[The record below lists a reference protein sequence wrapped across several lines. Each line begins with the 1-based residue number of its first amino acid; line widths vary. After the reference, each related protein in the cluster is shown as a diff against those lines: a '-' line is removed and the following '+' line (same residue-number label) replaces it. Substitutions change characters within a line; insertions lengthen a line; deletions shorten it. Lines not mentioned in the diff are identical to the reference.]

1 MLKLEFFSQDV
12 IDEYEKQIIDK
23 VKARNSNRD
32 NLIFLSYSID
42 PAREKNYSISIHE
55 LLTHKREQILKI
67 DGIKL
72 YMCICSA
79 QKYKYMS
86 NVELLHTLYQKFPN
100 QIFEICY
107 QEGKYIYKYNYKNK
121 YVTYRSKRKN
131 DTSRHSII
139 TKAASLIKSEFANI
153 DADYADKYFDI
164 PKIGSVADL
173 KATLDT
179 MFDDLKNQLINSVSK
194 EPIISYSFISGNLRH
209 RLMASLGVRTCPYC
223 NRNYITRYGVKGSKS
238 TADLD
243 HFYQKEQYPL
253 FALSLFNFVP
263 SCPVCN
269 SRMKN
274 VHPADDTMYPYEEGF
289 GDDVKFELKYTGED
303 ISSEKI
309 LHIWQALSKLD
320 YNDFEINAVIAPGIN
335 SERKERIENSKELF
349 HIDEVYADHKQD
361 ALEVAL
367 RTRIYC
373 EGSYEKFCRELFDK
387 FDKKGM
393 RYSSVSDLKQFLF
406 RDGFDYEWLVFGIY
420 MNDEKRRF
428 DKPLSKMIY
437 DIFNSEKL

>member
-1 MLKLEFFSQDV
+1 MLKLEFFPQDV

-23 VKARNSNRD
+23 VRARNNNRD
-32 NLIFLSYSID
+32 KLIFLSY
-42 PAREKNYSISIHE
+42 PKGKYSISIRE
-55 LLTHKREQILKI
+55 LLTQKREQILKT

-72 YMCICSA
+72 YMRICSA

-86 NVELLHTLYQKFPN
+86 NVELLHALYQKFPG
-100 QIFEICY
+100 QVFEMSYEDGDYEYEIN
-107 QEGKYIYKYNYKNK
+107 G
-121 YVTYRSKRKN
+121 VTYSKSRKD
-131 DTSRHSII
+131 DTSVDSII
-139 TKAASLIKSEFANI
+139 NEAASLIKSEFANI

-164 PKIGSVADL
+164 SKIGSVADL
-173 KATLDT
+173 KVTLNK
-179 MFDDLKNQLINSVSK
+179 MFNDLKSQLISSVSN
-194 EPIISYSFISGNLRH
+194 EPIISYSLISGNLRH

-223 NRNYITRYGVKGSKS
+223 NRNYITRYGVKGRKS

-289 GDDVKFELKYTGED
+289 GDDVHFELRYAKKYK
-303 ISSEKI
+303 SSEKI
-309 LHIWQALSKLD
+309 LHIWQAMSKFD
-320 YNDFEINAVIAPGIN
+320 YNDIEIKAVIDPGID
-335 SERKERIENSKELF
+335 SERKRRIEKSKELF
-349 HIDEVYADHKQD
+349 HIEEVYADHKQD
-361 ALEVAL
+361 ALEAAL

-373 EGSYEKFCRELFDK
+373 EGSYENFCRKLFNE

-393 RYSSVSDLKQFLF
+393 RYASVSDLKEFLF
-406 RDGFDYEWLVFGIY
+406 RSGFDYEWLTLGIY

-437 DIFNSEKL
+437 DIYNSEKL

>member
-1 MLKLEFFSQDV
+1 MLKLEFFPQDV

-23 VKARNSNRD
+23 VRARNNNRD
-32 NLIFLSYSID
+32 KLIFLSY
-42 PAREKNYSISIHE
+42 PKGKYSISIRE
-55 LLTHKREQILKI
+55 LLTQKREQILKT

-86 NVELLHTLYQKFPN
+86 NVELLHTLYQKFPS
-100 QIFEICY
+100 QVFEMSYEDGDYEYEIN
-107 QEGKYIYKYNYKNK
+107 G
-121 YVTYRSKRKN
+121 VTYSKSRKD
-131 DTSRHSII
+131 DTSVDSII
-139 TKAASLIKSEFANI
+139 NEAASLIKSEFANI
-153 DADYADKYFDI
+153 DADYADKYFDVS
-164 PKIGSVADL
+164 KIGSVADL
-173 KATLDT
+173 KVTLNK
-179 MFDDLKNQLINSVSK
+179 MFNDLKSQLISSVSN
-194 EPIISYSFISGNLRH
+194 EPIISYSLISGNLRH

-223 NRNYITRYGVKGSKS
+223 NRNYITRYGVKGRKS

-289 GDDVKFELKYTGED
+289 GDDVHFELRYAKKYK
-303 ISSEKI
+303 SSEKI
-309 LHIWQALSKLD
+309 LHIWQAMSKFD
-320 YNDFEINAVIAPGIN
+320 YNDIEIKAVIDPGID
-335 SERKERIENSKELF
+335 SERKRRIEKSKELF
-349 HIDEVYADHKQD
+349 HIEEVYADHKQD
-361 ALEVAL
+361 ALEAAL

-373 EGSYEKFCRELFDK
+373 EGSYENFCRKLFNE

-393 RYSSVSDLKQFLF
+393 RYASVSDLKEFLF
-406 RDGFDYEWLVFGIY
+406 RSGFDYEWLTLGIY

-437 DIFNSEKL
+437 DIYNSEKL

>member
-1 MLKLEFFSQDV
+1 MLKLEFFPQDV

-23 VKARNSNRD
+23 VRARNYNRD
-32 NLIFLSYSID
+32 KLIFLSYDIN
-42 PAREKNYSISIHE
+42 PVLKKEYSISIHE
-55 LLTHKREQILKI
+55 LLTQKREQILKT

-86 NVELLHTLYQKFPN
+86 NVGLLHTLYQKFPN

-107 QEGKYIYKYNYKNK
+107 QNKECKYRYIYVINK
-121 YVTYRSKRKN
+121 VVYRSKRKD
-131 DTSRHSII
+131 DTSVDSII
-139 TKAASLIKSEFANI
+139 NEAASLIKSEFANI

-164 PKIGSVADL
+164 SKIGSVADL
-173 KATLDT
+173 KVTLNK
-179 MFDDLKNQLINSVSK
+179 MFNDLKSQLISSVSN
-194 EPIISYSFISGNLRH
+194 EPIISYSLISENLRH

-223 NRNYITRYGVKGSKS
+223 NRNYITRYGVKGRKS

-289 GDDVKFELKYTGED
+289 GDDVHFELRYAKKYK
-303 ISSEKI
+303 SSEKI
-309 LHIWQALSKLD
+309 LHIWQAMSKSD
-320 YNDFEINAVIAPGIN
+320 YNDIEIKAVIDPGID
-335 SERKERIENSKELF
+335 SERKRRIEKSKELF
-349 HIDEVYADHKQD
+349 HIEEVYADHKQD
-361 ALEVAL
+361 ALEAAL

-373 EGSYEKFCRELFDK
+373 EGSYENFCRKLFNE

-393 RYSSVSDLKQFLF
+393 RYASVSDLKEFLF
-406 RDGFDYEWLVFGIY
+406 RSGFDYEWLTLGIY

-437 DIFNSEKL
+437 DIYNSEKL

>member
-1 MLKLEFFSQDV
+1 MLKLEFFPQDV

-23 VKARNSNRD
+23 VKERNSNRD

-42 PAREKNYSISIHE
+42 PANKKDYSISIHE
-55 LLTHKREQILKI
+55 LLTQKREQILKI

-86 NVELLHTLYQKFPN
+86 NVEILHTLYQKFSS
-100 QIFEICY
+100 QIYEIHY
-107 QEGKYIYKYNYKNK
+107 QKNNYKYEINS
-121 YVTYRSKRKN
+121 VTYCSNRKD
-131 DTSRHSII
+131 DTSADPII
-139 TKAASLIKSEFANI
+139 KEAASLIKSEFANI

-164 PKIGSVADL
+164 SKIGSVAGLKVTLNKMFNDL
-173 KATLDT
+173 KS
-179 MFDDLKNQLINSVSK
+179 QLISSVSN
-194 EPIISYSFISGNLRH
+194 EPIISYSLISGDLRH

-274 VHPADDTMYPYEEGF
+274 VHPADDTMYPYEEEF
-289 GDDVKFELKYTGED
+289 GDDVHFRLLYRGKDK
-303 ISSEKI
+303 SSEKM
-309 LHIWQALSKLD
+309 LHIWQAMSKSD
-320 YNDFEINAVIAPGIN
+320 YNDIEIKAVIDPGID
-335 SERKERIENSKELF
+335 SERKRRIEKSKELF
-349 HIDEVYADHKQD
+349 HIEEVYADHKQD
-361 ALEVAL
+361 ALEAAL
-367 RTRIYC
+367 RTCIYC
-373 EGSYEKFCRELFDK
+373 EGSYENFCRKLFNE

-406 RDGFDYEWLVFGIY
+406 RAGFDYEWLIFGIS

-428 DKPLSKMIY
+428 DKPLSKMLY
-437 DIFNSEKL
+437 DIYNSEKL

>member
-1 MLKLEFFSQDV
+1 MLKLEFFPQDV

-23 VKARNSNRD
+23 VRARNYNRD
-32 NLIFLSYSID
+32 KLIFLSYDIN
-42 PAREKNYSISIHE
+42 PVLKKEYSISIHE
-55 LLTHKREQILKI
+55 LLTQKREQILKT

-72 YMCICSA
+72 YMRICSA

-86 NVELLHTLYQKFPN
+86 NVELLHALYQKFPG
-100 QIFEICY
+100 QVFEMSYEDGDYEYEIN
-107 QEGKYIYKYNYKNK
+107 G
-121 YVTYRSKRKN
+121 VTYSKSRKD
-131 DTSRHSII
+131 DTSVDSII
-139 TKAASLIKSEFANI
+139 NEAASLIKSEFANI

-164 PKIGSVADL
+164 SKIGSVADL
-173 KATLDT
+173 KVTLNK
-179 MFDDLKNQLINSVSK
+179 MFNDLKSQLISSVSN
-194 EPIISYSFISGNLRH
+194 EPIISYSLISGDLRH

-223 NRNYITRYGVKGSKS
+223 NRNYITRYGVKGRKS

-289 GDDVKFELKYTGED
+289 GDDVHFELRYAKKYK
-303 ISSEKI
+303 SSEKI
-309 LHIWQALSKLD
+309 LHIWQAMSKSD
-320 YNDFEINAVIAPGIN
+320 YNDIEIEAVIDPGID
-335 SERKERIENSKELF
+335 SERKRRIEKSKELF
-349 HIDEVYADHKQD
+349 HIEEVYADHKQD
-361 ALEVAL
+361 ALEAAL

-373 EGSYEKFCRELFDK
+373 EGSYENFCRKLFNE

-393 RYSSVSDLKQFLF
+393 RYASVSDLKEFLF
-406 RDGFDYEWLVFGIY
+406 RSGFDYEWLTLGIY

-428 DKPLSKMIY
+428 DKPLSKMLY
-437 DIFNSEKL
+437 DIYNSEKL

>member
-1 MLKLEFFSQDV
+1 MLKLEFFPQDV

-23 VKARNSNRD
+23 VRERNYNRD
-32 NLIFLSYSID
+32 KLIFLSYDIN
-42 PAREKNYSISIHE
+42 PVLKKEYSISIHE
-55 LLTHKREQILKI
+55 LLTQKREQILKT

-72 YMCICSA
+72 YMRICSA

-100 QIFEICY
+100 QVFEMSYEDGDYEYEIN
-107 QEGKYIYKYNYKNK
+107 G
-121 YVTYRSKRKN
+121 VTYSKSRKD
-131 DTSRHSII
+131 DTSVDSII
-139 TKAASLIKSEFANI
+139 NEAASLIKSEFANI

-164 PKIGSVADL
+164 SKIGSVADL
-173 KATLDT
+173 KVTLNK
-179 MFDDLKNQLINSVSK
+179 MFNDLKSQLISRVSN
-194 EPIISYSFISGNLRH
+194 EPIISYSLISENLRH

-223 NRNYITRYGVKGSKS
+223 NRNYITRYGVKGRKS

-289 GDDVKFELKYTGED
+289 GDDVHFELRYAKKYK
-303 ISSEKI
+303 SSEKI
-309 LHIWQALSKLD
+309 LHIWQAMSKSD
-320 YNDFEINAVIAPGIN
+320 YNDIEIKAVIDPGID
-335 SERKERIENSKELF
+335 SERKRRIEKSKELF
-349 HIDEVYADHKQD
+349 HIEEVYADHKQD
-361 ALEVAL
+361 ALEAAL

-373 EGSYEKFCRELFDK
+373 EGSYENFCRKLFNE

-393 RYSSVSDLKQFLF
+393 RYASVSDLKEFLF
-406 RDGFDYEWLVFGIY
+406 RSGFDYEWLTLGIY

-437 DIFNSEKL
+437 DIYNSEKL

>member
-1 MLKLEFFSQDV
+1 MD
-12 IDEYEKQIIDK
+12 
-23 VKARNSNRD
+23 
-32 NLIFLSYSID
+32 
-42 PAREKNYSISIHE
+42 
-55 LLTHKREQILKI
+55 
-67 DGIKL
+67 
-72 YMCICSA
+72 
-79 QKYKYMS
+79 
-86 NVELLHTLYQKFPN
+86 
-100 QIFEICY
+100 
-107 QEGKYIYKYNYKNK
+107 
-121 YVTYRSKRKN
+121 
-131 DTSRHSII
+131 SII
-139 TKAASLIKSEFANI
+139 NEAASLIKSEFANI

-164 PKIGSVADL
+164 PNIGSVVDL

-179 MFDDLKNQLINSVSK
+179 MFDDLKKQLINSVSK
-194 EPIISYSFISGNLRH
+194 EPIISYSLISGNLRH

-289 GDDVKFELKYTGED
+289 GDDVHFELKYAKKD
-303 ISSEKI
+303 KSSEKI
-309 LHIWQALSKLD
+309 LHIWQALSK
-320 YNDFEINAVIAPGIN
+320 FEYDDIEIKAIIDSGIN
-335 SERKERIENSKELF
+335 SERRRRIEKSKEIF

-373 EGSYEKFCRELFDK
+373 EGSYEKFCRELFDE
-387 FDKKGM
+387 FGKKGM

-406 RDGFDYEWLVFGIY
+406 RAGFDYEWLMFGIY

-437 DIFNSEKL
+437 DIYNSEKL